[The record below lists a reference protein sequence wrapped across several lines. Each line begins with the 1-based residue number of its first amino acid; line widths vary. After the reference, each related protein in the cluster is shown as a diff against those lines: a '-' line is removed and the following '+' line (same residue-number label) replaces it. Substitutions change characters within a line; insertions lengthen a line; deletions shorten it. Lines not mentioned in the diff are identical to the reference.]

1 MRALSPATR
10 NCTALSEMPVSV
22 AELPQPTERDG
33 FHLSRTEG
41 YSHLDAAACSWLGAG
56 SDFAEGL
63 GGLGEGVGKGLVP
76 VHARAAGAEL
86 PSALIAEDYR
96 QV

>member
-1 MRALSPATR
+1 MRALSPATG

-22 AELPQPTERDG
+22 AGRSPPTESDG
-33 FHLSRTEG
+33 FHLCCTEG
-41 YSHLDAAACSWLGAG
+41 YSHLGSAACSRLGAG
-56 SDFAEGL
+56 FEFAEGL

-76 VHARAAGAEL
+76 VHVRAAGAEF
-86 PSALIAEDYR
+86 PGALVAEDRR